1 MWYKSTKVQIYK
13 QNLFK
18 FRQLKVIKW
27 GVDPCLEAD
36 QDQAT
41 PSPFS
46 NSILENFRAKLD
58 WRKET
63 LNGWEDLLH
72 LELLISTTIIVTV
85 IQYCHLQF
93 LISLIILTWISII
106 IGRWRWSLLV
116 NYELLFVHHQRTGS
130 RPPYHNN
137 HQTPPNPSSTPTIV
151 LWNFWNK
158 KAHPSSTPTIAAW
171 NFWNQHF
178 HLKWG
183 PGFNFYIIRGIIFEK
198 VRKKIKLEVDRPM
211 SGFSDH
217 LVE

>member
-1 MWYKSTKVQIYK
+1 MHWMDGKIC
-13 QNLFK
+13 F
-18 FRQLKVIKW
+18 
-27 GVDPCLEAD
+27 
-36 QDQAT
+36 
-41 PSPFS
+41 
-46 NSILENFRAKLD
+46 ILNIDFH
-58 WRKET
+58 
-63 LNGWEDLLH
+63 NH
-72 LELLISTTIIVTV
+72 
-85 IQYCHLQF
+85 YCYCYSYRHLQF